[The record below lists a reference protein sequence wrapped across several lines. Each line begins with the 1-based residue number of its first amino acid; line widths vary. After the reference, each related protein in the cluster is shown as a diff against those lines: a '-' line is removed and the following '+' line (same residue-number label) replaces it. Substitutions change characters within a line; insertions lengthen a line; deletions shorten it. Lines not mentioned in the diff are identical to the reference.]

1 MLGSRSGNSL
11 KPAVAMQQ
19 LLGKNICCFDDS
31 KGSVLNRSSNVDS
44 NMNFSDGLVTQM
56 ILSGVV
62 YVTVAIIIL

>member
-1 MLGSRSGNSL
+1 
-11 KPAVAMQQ
+11 MQQ